1 MVVSDHWV
9 RQFNGKL
16 TFCGVLE
23 EYYSIISH
31 RWEDP
36 TTKVKYNRDYDYRIL
51 PSLADHDNKTMD
63 MYTKEDFDD
72 AITHIIEARASSA
85 GSPNAYAD
93 STIQH
98 FRYLIALVVKTAS
111 DNGLCENILWGS
123 AFTLPESQNQR
134 NADIQERIKYK
145 KSLTVIQEYRV
156 ADALLTDV
164 QQRGEEMGLL
174 LMFALGLRNGEAC
187 GADYG
192 DIKPMT
198 YHPDCHTL
206 WVYKS
211 TIAGTSKLQASG
223 KTKNA
228 DRIIPIP
235 SALYSFLMER
245 RHYLEQC
252 VDFSTAPNGISGV
265 DNLPIACS
273 GHNYFTRCSASKLTA
288 AGREL
293 FRRIKMEQRQLA
305 YIDASLSS
313 ADNTVFERDPTAYLF
328 RRNFGTHLHI
338 LGLNEAEIQYVIGHD
353 IEDLYETRNEFVN
366 EEKLYEIKLKLDQRP
381 ILNDVNATSYR
392 TDRTD
397 LPGLIIDG
405 SAPPPRI
412 AVPANCS
419 QINIHLTANEPGDA
433 ITIRRL
439 FSKHPPSVNATEQ
452 VFIGSAKRDYPRTVN
467 TLSTYHVMYSKNK
480 H

>member
-1 MVVSDHWV
+1 MIAADHWV
-9 RQFNGKL
+9 RQINGKL

-23 EYYSIISH
+23 EYYIVISR
-31 RWEDP
+31 RWEQS
-36 TTKVKYNRDYDYRIL
+36 TREKYNRDYDIRIL
-51 PSLADHDNKTMD
+51 PALNAHDSKTMD

-72 AITHIIEARASSA
+72 AIEQIIETRTAAA

-98 FRYLIALVVKTAS
+98 FRHLIALVVITAA
-111 DNGLCENILWGS
+111 DNGLCENVLWGTV
-123 AFTLPESQNQR
+123 FTLPESQDR
-134 NADIQERIKYK
+134 RKADVQERIKYK
-145 KSLTVIQEYRV
+145 KSLTVTQEYSV
-156 ADALLTDV
+156 ADALLTNV

-192 DIKPMT
+192 DIKPMA

-211 TIAGTSKLQASG
+211 TVAGTSKLQASG

-235 SALYSFLMER
+235 SVLYSFLMKR
-245 RHYLEQC
+245 RCYLKQC
-252 VDFSTAPNGISGV
+252 VDFSAAPNGISCV
-265 DNLPIACS
+265 DNLPIACT
-273 GHNYFTRCSASKLTA
+273 GNHFFTRCSAAKLTA

-293 FRRIKMEQRQLA
+293 FRKIKMEQRQLA
-305 YIDASLSS
+305 YIDVSLSS
-313 ADNTVFERDPTAYLF
+313 ADNASFERDPTAYLF

-338 LGLNEAEIQYVIGHD
+338 LGLTEAEIQYVIGHD

-381 ILNDVNATSYR
+381 ILNDVSNPIHALDFDHPS
-392 TDRTD
+392 
-397 LPGLIIDG
+397 LIIDS
-405 SAPPPRI
+405 SAPTPNVSI
-412 AVPANCS
+412 PANCS
-419 QINIHLTANEPGDA
+419 HINIHLTANEPGDA

-439 FSKHPPSVNATEQ
+439 FSRHPQSVDATEQ
-452 VFIGSAKRDYPRTVN
+452 AFIGPIKRDYPRTVN
-467 TLSTYHVMYSKNK
+467 TLSTYHTLYSGNR